1 METISSGV
9 GRCFVV
15 RRFLFFIIPF
25 LLGAL
30 LFMLVGFYVFYYYTK
45 DLPDPETLLPASARI
60 LYSNGDPLYLS
71 RSVWMNLDEVP
82 KIFIKM
88 LLASED
94 RGFYKHAGLRVKG
107 IVRAIW
113 VNFVTHNLTAQGG
126 STITQQLVR
135 TLYLNPRKTIERKIK
150 EMMIALWLERHRS
163 KDEILEMYINS
174 VYLGNGLYGFGVASM
189 YYFGKPLKDLN
200 IAQMAVLIG
209 IVKSPENFNPFASER
224 MARMKGKIVLKAA
237 LDAGILDRPDVEKAK
252 VEIDNMEFKK
262 TDYFFDE
269 DVFWRVIR
277 EAQEVTGLSLQE
289 LRSGYEIITTLD
301 EKLQNIVER
310 EIKEDMACVAV
321 DKSGR
326 ILAFKGK
333 DASVGRRQLGSAI
346 KPMYYLYAFLNGYSP
361 SDIVA
366 DLPIKIGDWEP
377 NNFTKK
383 FRGYST
389 LGYALIWSRNVPSVM
404 LFSHLGYNNVV
415 PFIKNVFKIEGYYP
429 EDMTISL
436 GTLETSPEE
445 ILKFYISL
453 STGGI
458 VVKPTI
464 IKEIRRISGGTIY
477 KFIPEIIG
485 KVPDG
490 KINSYDAIMTLKG
503 VLRETAKRGTGR
515 RAWIKGKE
523 MFGKTGTV
531 DNNAWFIGGDDEFV
545 MAIVKDG
552 KNLMG
557 GEDVAPVWKKI
568 VEKWGKFKGNLTY
581 KKMVV
586 NDNGK
591 LIFDDRMLRCF
602 NYDRIL
608 EGAESGWVSY
618 KGLLYFLSRLKGSQR
633 EIFLGNLDLV
643 SHEFVKMIL
652 REIRGNER
660 WKK

>member
-1 METISSGV
+1 VETLPFGA
-9 GRCFVV
+9 GGCFVV
-15 RRFLFFIIPF
+15 KKFLFFIIPF
-25 LLGAL
+25 LIGVL
-30 LFMLVGFYVFYYYTK
+30 LFMLIGFYVFYYYTE

-71 RSVWMNLDEVP
+71 KSLWMNLDEVP
-82 KIFIKM
+82 KIFIRM

-94 RGFYKHAGLRVKG
+94 RGFYKHAGLRIKG
-107 IVRAIW
+107 IIRAIW
-113 VNFVTHNLTAQGG
+113 VNFVTRNPTAQGG
-126 STITQQLVR
+126 STMTQQLVR
-135 TLYLNPRKTIERKIK
+135 TLYLSPRKTIERKIK

-174 VYLGNGLYGFGVASM
+174 VYLGNGLYGFGVASI
-189 YYFGKPLKDLN
+189 YYFGKPLKDLDV
-200 IAQMAVLIG
+200 AQMAVLIG
-209 IVKSPENFNPFASER
+209 IVKSPENFNPFASEK
-224 MARMKGKIVLKAA
+224 MAKIKGKVVLKAA
-237 LDAGILDRPDVEKAK
+237 FDAGVLDRSEVEKAK
-252 VEIDNMEFKK
+252 VEIDNMTFKK
-262 TDYFFDE
+262 EKYFFDE
-269 DVFWRVIR
+269 EVFWRVVR

-289 LRSGYEIITTLD
+289 LRSGYEIVTTLD
-301 EKLQNIVER
+301 EKLQNIVEK

-321 DKSGR
+321 DKSGK

-333 DASVGRRQLGSAI
+333 EASVGRRQLGSAI

-361 SDIVA
+361 SDVVP

-377 NNFTKK
+377 NNFTKR

-389 LGYALIWSRNVPSVM
+389 LGYALVWSRNVPSVM

-415 PFIKNVFKIEGYYP
+415 PFIKNVFKIEGHYP
-429 EDMTISL
+429 EDMTIAL

-490 KINSYDAIMTLKG
+490 KVSSFDAIKTLKG
-503 VLRETAKRGTGR
+503 VLRETARGGTGR
-515 RAWIKGKE
+515 KAWIKEKE

-531 DNNAWFIGGDDEFV
+531 DSNAWFIGGDDEFV

-557 GEDVAPVWKKI
+557 GEDVAPVWKRI
-568 VEKWGKFKGNLTY
+568 VQQWGGFKGKLTY
-581 KKMVV
+581 KKMVIK
-586 NDNGK
+586 DDGD
-591 LIFDDRMLRCF
+591 LIFDDRMLRYF
-602 NYDRIL
+602 NYDKIL
-608 EGAESGWVSY
+608 EGVKSGRVSY
-618 KGLLYFLSRLKGSQR
+618 RGLLYFLSKLKNSQR

-643 SHEFVKMIL
+643 SRDFVKML
-652 REIRGNER
+652 RKEIGGNEE